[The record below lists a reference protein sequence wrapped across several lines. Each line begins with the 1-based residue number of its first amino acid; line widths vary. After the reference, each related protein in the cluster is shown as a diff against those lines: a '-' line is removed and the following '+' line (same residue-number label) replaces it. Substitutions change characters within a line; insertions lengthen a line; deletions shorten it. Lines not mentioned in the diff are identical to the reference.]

1 MPFSIKKQI
10 MARGNLT
17 VLEIMAGVSER
28 LYLLMDSHYPFW
40 DKLIHSIKFL
50 VCKPRVLQLFILRQI
65 QQGFKPFCHFSSGP
79 YSPSLVKL
87 TLCLV
92 TGTNHWSKMLQ
103 FSSQAENKVFWYV
116 IENFTQNSDMLYL
129 IHVTPTSFSEFTEQS
144 YIFLWIYGVWVKWS
158 SVKKVLIT
166 GKFLLNI
173 SRPSFFFFY
182 LVMSPVFFIFYAM
195 LFLWINPFTK
205 AVVYPGFTF
214 FLKAIDILVRC

>member
-116 IENFTQNSDMLYL
+116 IENFTQKSDMLYL

-173 SRPSFFFFY
+173 SRPSFFFF
-182 LVMSPVFFIFYAM
+182 LLRHESCIFHFLCHAISVNKPIHQGCGVSRIH
-195 LFLWINPFTK
+195 LFLKGNR
-205 AVVYPGFTF
+205 YS
-214 FLKAIDILVRC
+214 C